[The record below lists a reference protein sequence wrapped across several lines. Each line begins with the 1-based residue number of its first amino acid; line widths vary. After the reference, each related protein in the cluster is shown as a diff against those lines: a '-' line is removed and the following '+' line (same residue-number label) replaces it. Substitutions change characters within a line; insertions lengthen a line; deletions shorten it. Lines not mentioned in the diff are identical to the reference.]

1 MIVAVCAAHSL
12 LADPAV
18 APIRYTLRFPDPASH
33 HVEVEAVYPTEGR
46 VSVTLK
52 MAVWTAYV
60 VREYAQH
67 IERLDGPPGTEKIR
81 KNRWRVP
88 STGAPS
94 VTVRYRLYAN
104 SMHVQDNY
112 VDTDFALINGQP
124 TFLTLADGV
133 ERPHEVKFEL
143 PRAWRTS
150 VAPIPLIAPHTYRA
164 RDYEEL
170 IDSPI
175 VLGNPVRHAFE
186 SDGAS
191 IQLINVGEKGAWDG
205 AKSVGDLRKLVRAQR
220 EIWGAFPVP
229 EYTFFNILS
238 SKGGG
243 MEHAA
248 STVMMASHDA
258 TKRRETYVRWLNLA
272 SHELFHLW
280 NVKRL
285 RPREIAPGEY
295 EEEQYTPSLGIAEG
309 FTTYYA
315 AVALRRAGVIGE
327 DEYREELR
335 RQVESVQASEGR
347 KVQTL
352 AESSFDTWIKFY
364 RPSENSARTTIS
376 YYAKGAAV
384 GMLLDARIRAAT
396 NGAKSLDH
404 VMRLALERYPRERG
418 YTLDEF
424 RAVASEVAGTDL
436 TDWFRR
442 AFHTTEELDYREA
455 ERVFGF
461 KLTR

>member
-1 MIVAVCAAHSL
+1 
-12 LADPAV
+12 
-18 APIRYTLRFPDPASH
+18 
-33 HVEVEAVYPTEGR
+33 
-46 VSVTLK
+46 

-67 IERLDGPPGTEKIR
+67 VERLDGPPGTTKIR
-81 KNRWRVP
+81 KNRWKVP
-88 STGAPS
+88 ANGAAS
-94 VTVRYRLYAN
+94 VAVRYRLYAN

-112 VDTDFALINGQP
+112 VDEEFALVNGQP

-133 ERPHEVKFEL
+133 ERPHEVKLEL

-150 VAPIPLIAPHTYRA
+150 VTAMPLVAPHTYRA

-175 VLGNPVRHAFE
+175 VAGNPARHAFE
-186 SDGAS
+186 SEGAA
-191 IQLINVGEKGAWDG
+191 IRLVNVGEKGAWDA
-205 AKSVGDLRKLVRAQR
+205 AKTVADLRKLVRAQR
-220 EIWGAFPVP
+220 DIWGAFPVA

-238 SKGGG
+238 GKGGG
-243 MEHAA
+243 MEHSAC
-248 STVMMASHDA
+248 TVMMASHDA
-258 TKRRETYVRWLNLA
+258 TKRRETYLRWLNLA

-285 RPREIAPGEY
+285 RPGELTPGEY
-295 EEEQYTPSLGIAEG
+295 EEERYTPSLGIAEG

-315 AVALRRAGVIGE
+315 AVALRRAGVVSE

-376 YYAKGAAV
+376 YYSKGAAV

-404 VMRLALERYPRERG
+404 AMRLALERYPRERG

-424 RAVASEVAGTDL
+424 QAVASETAGTDL